1 MSCFILAMLLVQS
14 SAGTIPL
21 GDEGPIVEPVK
32 SAIPQTLDA
41 PKMPPP
47 KADDKASAKPS
58 DAKKK
63 SKKK

>member
-1 MSCFILAMLLVQS
+1 MACLILAMLLVQS
-14 SAGTIPL
+14 SPGTIPL

-41 PKMPPP
+41 PNMPPP
-47 KADDKASAKPS
+47 KATEKASTKPS
-58 DAKKK
+58 GVKKK

>member
-1 MSCFILAMLLVQS
+1 MSCFILAILLVQS
-14 SAGTIPL
+14 SPGTIPF
-21 GDEGPIVEPVK
+21 GDESPIVQPVK

-41 PKMPPP
+41 PKMTQP
-47 KADDKASAKPS
+47 KATDKASTKPS

>member
-1 MSCFILAMLLVQS
+1 MSCFILAMLLV
-14 SAGTIPL
+14 PL
-21 GDEGPIVEPVK
+21 AQGPIRVDDGPAIVEPVK

-41 PKMPPP
+41 PKMPP
-47 KADDKASAKPS
+47 KATDKASTKPS